1 MVALGKQAM
10 EPGEAV
16 GCVTL
21 PPDEMATR
29 AAEMDPKSWAGVLLT
44 SGVVAGPATYDFR
57 LVPAR

>member
-29 AAEMDPKSWAGVLLT
+29 AAEA
-44 SGVVAGPATYDFR
+44 ATFLKALSHEDG
-57 LVPAR
+57 